1 MYTVERKKDLIDTLC
16 LKDGEKEL
24 KIEVKLNLTKTLT
37 TFEKSF
43 RKLQLVQIEIQ
54 KGSTDFKKM
63 GDAILDVFEIVF
75 GKEDSTKM
83 INFYDGDYTTLLID
97 VFPFILNVVFPAFEK
112 AKKQR
117 QKEIKQR
124 VNRL

>member
-1 MYTVERKKDLIDTLC
+1 MYTVEKKNDLIDTLC
-16 LKDGEKEL
+16 LKNKGEEL

-37 TFEKSF
+37 AFEKSF

-54 KGSTDFKKM
+54 KGSKDFKKM

-75 GKEDSTKM
+75 GKEDSAKM

-97 VFPFILNVVFPAFEK
+97 VYPFIINVVFPAFEK

>member
-54 KGSTDFKKM
+54 KGSKDFKKM

-97 VFPFILNVVFPAFEK
+97 VFPFILNVVFPAFEQ

>member
-1 MYTVERKKDLIDTLC
+1 MYTVEKKNDLIDTLC
-16 LKDGEKEL
+16 LKNKGEEL

-37 TFEKSF
+37 AFEKSF

-54 KGSTDFKKM
+54 KGSKDFKKM

-75 GKEDSTKM
+75 GKEDSAKM
-83 INFYDGDYTTLLID
+83 INFYNGDYTTLLID
-97 VFPFILNVVFPAFEK
+97 VYPFILNVVFPAFEK

>member
-54 KGSTDFKKM
+54 KGSKDFKKM

-83 INFYDGDYTTLLID
+83 INFYNGDYTTLLID

-112 AKKQR
+112 AKRQR

>member
-1 MYTVERKKDLIDTLC
+1 MYTVEKKNDLIDTLC
-16 LKDGEKEL
+16 LKNKGEEL
-24 KIEVKLNLTKTLT
+24 KIDVKLNLTKTLT
-37 TFEKSF
+37 AFEKSF

-75 GKEDSTKM
+75 GKEDSAKM
-83 INFYDGDYTTLLID
+83 INFYVGDYTTLLID
-97 VFPFILNVVFPAFEK
+97 VYPFIINVVFPAFEK